1 MTSNNNFNAYV
12 KASLFKTIS
21 KLEESQK
28 METAFKKDA
37 NLLITHQKLTR
48 IDSFTGY
55 FNFLHNNY
63 LTPVYY
69 EGITYPSVTHA
80 YHAARSTDQQTRKAI
95 LNAETFQILGNIAIR
110 ISDPLDWQERK
121 LKLMEQLLRDKF
133 RRCKD
138 LQDKL
143 RLTLGR
149 ELLMT
154 YEEEK
159 KNNLYWGVVKGKGQN
174 QLGRILM
181 KIRNDIIND
190 VQQYQQTQMISNS
203 IEILN
208 WINCCYNLVEDI
220 QFIPEIKLTVNKSNK
235 TIDHIVLANKALFK
249 IGLYPHNDLVL
260 AHPSIS
266 RLHAVIIVDS
276 SLGVVL
282 IDLNSKGGT
291 KLDGETL
298 TDHVPYKLKTGK
310 KITFALS
317 SRDYIVEI
325 DLSRVKR
332 VYQREQ
338 MKIDNNI
345 TLIKKLDFK
354 DKEVIEQTFGV
365 SDNNGKGVCSSNNS
379 NYKND
384 TIFVKHIP
392 FNAGES
398 TIKQLFENQF
408 GKINNIYW
416 PKDNETGFKLN
427 YAFIQFESVDSAKKA
442 VDYGLIA
449 FTEEEGEEDIGNGG
463 THHKIS
469 CMLKIAYAVNAYKYN
484 MKNQNRRKERRRYK
498 YNRSRSRSRSSK
510 YYSKQK
516 RSNSSSRSY
525 SSYSERSWR
534 KKGWRRKGDKRRS
547 GKNYSS
553 SSKHSKSR
561 SKSKSSRSYSSSSSS
576 SSSDIF
582 SAETQKVLRSSLSSS
597 SSPFYSPNNNN
608 NNNTNNI
615 SEQNK

>member
-1 MTSNNNFNAYV
+1 M
-12 KASLFKTIS
+12 
-21 KLEESQK
+21 
-28 METAFKKDA
+28 
-37 NLLITHQKLTR
+37 
-48 IDSFTGY
+48 
-55 FNFLHNNY
+55 
-63 LTPVYY
+63 
-69 EGITYPSVTHA
+69 
-80 YHAARSTDQQTRKAI
+80 
-95 LNAETFQILGNIAIR
+95 
-110 ISDPLDWQERK
+110 
-121 LKLMEQLLRDKF
+121 
-133 RRCKD
+133 
-138 LQDKL
+138 
-143 RLTLGR
+143 
-149 ELLMT
+149 
-154 YEEEK
+154 
-159 KNNLYWGVVKGKGQN
+159 
-174 QLGRILM
+174 
-181 KIRNDIIND
+181 
-190 VQQYQQTQMISNS
+190 
-203 IEILN
+203 
-208 WINCCYNLVEDI
+208 
-220 QFIPEIKLTVNKSNK
+220 
-235 TIDHIVLANKALFK
+235 ANKALFK

-484 MKNQNRRKERRRYK
+484 MRNQNRRKERRRYK

-516 RSNSSSRSY
+516 RSNSSNSSRSY
-525 SSYSERSWR
+525 SSYSEKSWR

-608 NNNTNNI
+608 NTNNNI

>member
-110 ISDPLDWQERK
+110 ITDPSDWQERK

-208 WINCCYNLVEDI
+208 WINCCYDLVEDI

-298 TDHVPYKLKTGK
+298 KDHIPYKLKTGK

-345 TLIKKLDFK
+345 TLVKKLDFK
-354 DKEVIEQTFGV
+354 DKEVIEQTFGLND
-365 SDNNGKGVCSSNNS
+365 SNLNSRSTSNNNS
-379 NYKND
+379 MYKND

-392 FNAGES
+392 FNAGEN
-398 TIKQLFENQF
+398 TIKQLFEEQF

-427 YAFIQFESVDSAKKA
+427 YAFIQFDSVESAKKA

-449 FTEEEGEEDIGNGG
+449 FTEEEGEEDVGNGNNTS

-484 MKNQNRRKERRRYK
+484 MRNQNRRKERRRHK
-498 YNRSRSRSRSSK
+498 YDRSRSRSSK
-510 YYSKQK
+510 YYSRK
-516 RSNSSSRSY
+516 RSNSSKSY
-525 SSYSERSWR
+525 SSYSERSYKKKRWR
-534 KKGWRRKGDKRRS
+534 KKNDKRRH
-547 GKNYSS
+547 SS
-553 SSKHSKSR
+553 SSKNSRSR
-561 SKSKSSRSYSSSSSS
+561 SKSKSSGSYSSSSSS

-597 SSPFYSPNNNN
+597 SSPFYSPNNNI
-608 NNNTNNI
+608 I
-615 SEQNK
+615 SEPNK